1 MEKILY
7 SEKEKSIAF
16 TGHRIIPLVRQEEVR
31 VQLTVAVAFA
41 YKSGMTRFYCGMSL
55 GFDMMAAEVVLS
67 LKDQVPNIRLIA
79 IVPFSGQSSRWASSE
94 QERYRQIL
102 AKADKVVVLSG
113 NYFRGCLLRRNDY
126 MLSHSCGVIAYYDGK
141 LQGGTFYTVR
151 KAERMKMEVVNICGK
166 RGD

>member
-1 MEKILY
+1 MEKVLCL
-7 SEKEKSIAF
+7 EREKSITF
-16 TGHRIIPLVRQEEVR
+16 TGHRIIPLVRQEGVKVR
-31 VQLTVAVAFA
+31 LTAAVAFA
-41 YKSGMTRFYCGMSL
+41 CKSGMTRFYCGVAL

-67 LKDQVPNIRLIA
+67 LKDQFPDIRLIA
-79 IVPFSGQSSRWASSE
+79 VIPFSGQSDRWDSSE

-141 LQGGTFYTVR
+141 PQGGTSYTVR
-151 KAERMKMEVVNICGK
+151 KAERMKIEVVNIYGQ
-166 RGD
+166 RG

>member
-1 MEKILY
+1 MEKSLY
-7 SEKEKSIAF
+7 SEKEKSITF

-31 VQLTVAVAFA
+31 VRLATTVAFA
-41 YKSGMTRFYCGMSL
+41 CKSGMTRFYCGMAL
-55 GFDMMAAEVVLS
+55 GFDMMATEVVLS
-67 LKDQVPNIRLIA
+67 LKDQFPDIRLIA
-79 IVPFSGQSSRWASSE
+79 IVPFSGQSSQWASSE

-126 MLSHSCGVIAYYDGK
+126 MLSHSCGVIAYYNGK
-141 LQGGTFYTVR
+141 PQGGTSYTVR
-151 KAERMKMEVVNICGK
+151 KAERMKMEVGNIYGK

>member
-31 VQLTVAVAFA
+31 VRLTAAVAFA
-41 YKSGMTRFYCGMSL
+41 CKSGMARFYCGMAL

-67 LKDQVPNIRLIA
+67 LKDKFSNIRLIA
-79 IVPFSGQSSRWASSE
+79 VVPFSGQSSQWASSE
-94 QERYRQIL
+94 QERYHRIL
-102 AKADKVVVLSG
+102 AKADKMLVLSG

-126 MLSHSCGVIAYYDGK
+126 MLSRSCSVIAYYDGK
-141 LQGGTFYTVR
+141 PKGGTFYTVR
-151 KAERMKMEVVNICGK
+151 KAERMKMEVVNIYGK
-166 RGD
+166 RG

>member
-7 SEKEKSIAF
+7 SEKEKSITF

-31 VQLTVAVAFA
+31 ARLTTTVAFA
-41 YKSGMTRFYCGMSL
+41 YKSGITRFYCGMAL

-67 LKDQVPNIRLIA
+67 LKDQFPDIRLIA
-79 IVPFSGQSSRWASSE
+79 IVPFSGQSSQWASSE

-126 MLSHSCGVIAYYDGK
+126 MLSHSCGVIAYYNGK
-141 LQGGTFYTVR
+141 PQGGTSYTVR
-151 KAERMKMEVVNICGK
+151 KAERMKMEVGNIYGK

>member
-1 MEKILY
+1 MEKVLCL
-7 SEKEKSIAF
+7 EREKSITF
-16 TGHRIIPLVRQEEVR
+16 TGHRIIPLVRQEEVKVR
-31 VQLTVAVAFA
+31 LTAAVAFA
-41 YKSGMTRFYCGMSL
+41 CKSGMTRFYCGMAL

-67 LKDQVPNIRLIA
+67 LKDQFPDIRLIA
-79 IVPFSGQSSRWASSE
+79 VIPFSGQSDRWDSSE

-141 LQGGTFYTVR
+141 PQGGTSYTVR
-151 KAERMKMEVVNICGK
+151 KAERMKMEVVNIYGQ
-166 RGD
+166 RG

>member
-1 MEKILY
+1 MEKVLCL
-7 SEKEKSIAF
+7 EREKSITF
-16 TGHRIIPLVRQEEVR
+16 TGHRIIPLVRQEEVKVR
-31 VQLTVAVAFA
+31 LTAAVAFA
-41 YKSGMTRFYCGMSL
+41 CKSGMTRFYCGVAL

-67 LKDQVPNIRLIA
+67 LKDQFPDIRLIA
-79 IVPFSGQSSRWASSE
+79 VIPFSGQSDRWDSSE

-141 LQGGTFYTVR
+141 PQGGTSYTVR
-151 KAERMKMEVVNICGK
+151 KAERMKMEVVNIYGQ
-166 RGD
+166 RG